1 MLVVV
6 SVIEVAQLA
15 GECELQVML
24 LDVKLSSLALPGNS
38 VTTIGTETGED
49 TPS

>member
-6 SVIEVAQLA
+6 SVSEPAQLT
-15 GECELQVML
+15 GESELEMTL
-24 LDVKLSSLALPGNS
+24 LDVKLCSLALPGNNLAT
-38 VTTIGTETGED
+38 VGTETGED